1 MPATKPAHKSAVEIE
16 KLLQVMAALRAPE
29 GGCPWDIEQDFSTI
43 APYTIE
49 EAYEVADAIERGELG
64 ELRDELGD
72 LLFQVAFHARMAEE
86 QGAFDFHDVVAAI
99 VEKMVRRHPHVF
111 ADEEVADAEAQ
122 TRAWEAQK
130 ARERKEKGEHSGL
143 LDGVTLGLP
152 ALTRAEKLQKR
163 AARAGFDWPEIAPV
177 FDKIHEEIDEV
188 RAELNGDDHEALQ
201 GEIGDLLFACVNLAR
216 HAGVDPEKALR
227 STNSKFVRRFGYV
240 EQALDAEGSSVEEAG
255 LERMDALWDEAK
267 KEEKR

>member
-1 MPATKPAHKSAVEIE
+1 MADAGID
-16 KLLQVMAALRAPE
+16 KLLAIMAALRAPA
-29 GGCPWDIEQDFSTI
+29 GGCPWDLEQDFSTI

-72 LLFQVAFHARMAEE
+72 LLFQVVFHARMAEE
-86 QGAFDFHDVVAAI
+86 QGVFNFADVVAAI
-99 VEKMVRRHPHVF
+99 VEKMIRRHPHVF

-130 ARERKEKGEHSGL
+130 ARERQAKRRQGEPASL

-152 ALTRAEKLQKR
+152 ALSRAEKLQKR

-177 FDKIHEEIDEV
+177 FDKLQEEIEEV
-188 RAELNGDDHEALQ
+188 RAELAGDDRQALHD
-201 GEIGDLLFACVNLAR
+201 EIGDLLFACVNLAR
-216 HAGVDPEKALR
+216 HAGVDAEQALR
-227 STNSKFVRRFGYV
+227 SANTKFVRRFHYL
-240 EQALDAEGSSVEEAG
+240 EQALAAEGSSLEQAA

-267 KEEKR
+267 RREKEG